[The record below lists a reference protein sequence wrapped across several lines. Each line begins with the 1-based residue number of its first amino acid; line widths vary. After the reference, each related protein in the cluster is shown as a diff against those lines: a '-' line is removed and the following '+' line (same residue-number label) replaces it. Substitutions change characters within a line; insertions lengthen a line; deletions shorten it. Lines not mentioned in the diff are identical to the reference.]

1 MTTGLPYRLGII
13 GAGNMGL
20 AILAG
25 ALDGGVL
32 QAGEVAVYDIDARAR
47 QRAGAS
53 GVAVLSDDAEVCA
66 CSAMVLF
73 AVKPQQIAEALRQS
87 GTSIEDKAV
96 MSIVAGVDSTRFRSM
111 ASGDIRLLRVLPNT
125 PALVREGVFALASDT
140 DFTAEELDWAVS
152 LYTSLGIVERLP
164 EAQLD
169 AVCGLSGG
177 APAYVAMFVEA
188 LADGGVKQGLS
199 REVALRLAMQS
210 CLGSAK
216 MLIDTAMH
224 PALLKDMVASP
235 AGTTIEACSILEK
248 GAFRGTLIAAVAAAS
263 ERSEQLGAP
272 ASNS

>member
-66 CSAMVLF
+66 RSAMVLF
-73 AVKPQQIAEALRQS
+73 AVKPQQIAEALRLS

-96 MSIVAGVDSTRFRSM
+96 MSIVAGVDSIRFRSM

-263 ERSEQLGAP
+263 ERSEQLG
-272 ASNS
+272 STGF